1 MGKDF
6 FALYDAIIKI
16 VNSDEHVVSA
26 SLGAR
31 WGIAHT
37 ETHTGIAMNTV
48 GNSIAPMFPDGIP
61 GLSLREAAEGI
72 KSWNMAEATLALAAV
87 NAYFNT
93 AERVDAL
100 GVNTSA
106 HYTDCIDFA
115 GKTACFIGHM
125 RSAELIRERA
135 KKVYIIEREP
145 GKGDYPDS
153 ACDFILPSCDIA
165 IITGSSLIN
174 KTLPHL
180 LELCENAYT
189 VLAGPSVPL
198 CGELLDYGIDMLSGL
213 AVTDRE
219 KMSEHTAEGRR
230 GSPMYCGVSFTLSR

>member
-1 MGKDF
+1 MGTNF
-6 FALYDAIIKI
+6 FALYDAIIKG
-16 VNSDEHVVSA
+16 VQSNEHIVSA
-26 SLGAR
+26 SRGPL

-37 ETHTGIAMNTV
+37 ETHTGIAMNTP
-48 GNSIAPMFPDGIP
+48 GRSIAPMFPG
-61 GLSLREAAEGI
+61 GLSGLKLSHAAEGI
-72 KSWNMAEATLALAAV
+72 KSWNMDEATLALAAV
-87 NAYFNT
+87 NAFYNT

-106 HYTDCIDFA
+106 HYTDCIDFT
-115 GKTACFIGHM
+115 GKTVCFIGHM
-125 RSAELIRERA
+125 RSAEKIRERA

-145 GKGDYPDS
+145 KPGDYPDS
-153 ACDFILPSCDIA
+153 ACDFILPACDVA
-165 IITGSSLIN
+165 IITGSSIIN

-198 CGELLDYGIDMLSGL
+198 CGELLDYGIDMLSGF

-219 KMSEHTAEGRR
+219 EMSAHTAEGRR
-230 GSPMYCGVSFTLSR
+230 GSPMYCGVGFTLSR

>member
-6 FALYDAIIKI
+6 FALYDTIIKR
-16 VNSDEHVVSA
+16 VNSDEPIVSA

-37 ETHTGIAMNTV
+37 GTHTGIAMNTP
-48 GNSIAPMFPDGIP
+48 GNSIAPMFPRGIS

-72 KSWNMAEATLALAAV
+72 KSWNMTEATLALAAV
-87 NAYFNT
+87 NAYYNT
-93 AERVDAL
+93 YERVDAL

-106 HYTDCIDFA
+106 HYTDSIDFS
-115 GKTACFIGHM
+115 GKTVCFIGHM
-125 RSAELIRERA
+125 RGAEKVRERA
-135 KKVYIIEREP
+135 KRVYIIERET
-145 GKGDYPDS
+145 KDGDYPDS

-165 IITGSSLIN
+165 VITGSSIIN

-198 CGELLDYGIDMLSGL
+198 CVELLDYGIDMLSGL
-213 AVTDRE
+213 AVTDGE
-219 KMSEHTAEGRR
+219 KMSAHAAEGRR
-230 GSPMYCGVSFTLSR
+230 GSPMYCGVSFTLF

>member
-6 FALYDAIIKI
+6 FALYDTIIKR
-16 VNSDEHVVSA
+16 VNSDERIISA

-37 ETHTGIAMNTV
+37 GTHTGIAMSTP
-48 GNSIAPMFPDGIP
+48 GDSIAPMFPG
-61 GLSLREAAEGI
+61 GLTGLTLSEAAEGI
-72 KSWNMAEATLALAAV
+72 KSWNMGEAALALAAV
-87 NAYFNT
+87 NAYYNT
-93 AERVDAL
+93 VERVDAL
-100 GVNTSA
+100 GVNTRA
-106 HYTDCIDFA
+106 HYTDSIDFS
-115 GKTACFIGHM
+115 GKTVCFIGHM
-125 RSAELIRERA
+125 RSAEKIRERA

-145 GKGDYPDS
+145 KDGDYPDS

-165 IITGSSLIN
+165 IITGSSIIN

-189 VLAGPSVPL
+189 VLTGPSVPL
-198 CGELLDYGIDMLSGL
+198 CCELLDHGIDMLSGF

-219 KMSEHTAEGRR
+219 EISAHAAEGRR
-230 GSPMYCGVSFTLSR
+230 GSPMHCGVGFTLSR

>member
-6 FALYDAIIKI
+6 FALYDTIIKR
-16 VNSDEHVVSA
+16 VNSDEPIVSA

-37 ETHTGIAMNTV
+37 GTHTGIAMNTA
-48 GNSIAPMFPDGIP
+48 GNSIAPMFPRGIS

-72 KSWNMAEATLALAAV
+72 KSWNMTEATLALAAV
-87 NAYFNT
+87 NAYYNT
-93 AERVDAL
+93 YERVDAL
-100 GVNTSA
+100 GVNTKA
-106 HYTDCIDFA
+106 HYTDSIDFS
-115 GKTACFIGHM
+115 GKTVCFIGHM
-125 RSAELIRERA
+125 RGAEKVRERA

-145 GKGDYPDS
+145 KDGDYPDS

-165 IITGSSLIN
+165 VITGSSIIN

-198 CGELLDYGIDMLSGL
+198 CVELLDYGIDMLAGL

-219 KMSEHTAEGRR
+219 EMSAHATEGRR
-230 GSPMYCGVSFTLSR
+230 GSPMYCGVSFTLF

>member
-6 FALYDAIIKI
+6 FALYDTIIKR
-16 VNSDEHVVSA
+16 VNSDEPIVSA

-37 ETHTGIAMNTV
+37 GTHTGIAMNTP
-48 GNSIAPMFPDGIP
+48 GNSIAPMFPRGIP

-87 NAYFNT
+87 NAYYNT
-93 AERVDAL
+93 YERVDAL
-100 GVNTSA
+100 GVNTKA
-106 HYTDCIDFA
+106 HYTDSIDFS
-115 GKTACFIGHM
+115 GKTVCFIGHM
-125 RSAELIRERA
+125 RGAERVRERA

-145 GKGDYPDS
+145 KDGDYPDS

-165 IITGSSLIN
+165 VITGSSIIN

-198 CGELLDYGIDMLSGL
+198 CVELLDYGIDMLSGL
-213 AVTDRE
+213 AVTDWE
-219 KMSEHTAEGRR
+219 KMSAHAAEGRR
-230 GSPMYCGVSFTLSR
+230 GSPMYCGVSFTLF